1 MNTRS
6 EIHREELNIPLA
18 LLLGDEGSGVSDVIL
33 KACDQVVKIPMSSG
47 AESLNVSVAAG
58 IMIYEVMKQ
67 RI

>member
-1 MNTRS
+1 
-6 EIHREELNIPLA
+6 LA

-67 RI
+67 RT